1 MVLIWL
7 PPERSVYHRT
17 PRPVRFPLPLPS
29 RTLDRP
35 AAARIEAV
43 HWRRAV
49 SFDSPVAR
57 CTARPV
63 ARATSCRPRASR
75 TIVRSRFASAR
86 RASAGVRRHSGG
98 RLPGRRPDPWRRKKT
113 QDGRRLRRC
122 ERRWPAV
129 RQARRV
135 RCTIGKYAIFIAA
148 NGLEQ
153 RRIPG
158 TAPVNCRRRHS
169 APLPPL
175 LRDEA
180 GSRVDGPAAA
190 MTCRRPW
197 PAVAE
202 GRSQRDRGGGRT
214 TIR

>member
-1 MVLIWL
+1 MTPMVLIWL
-7 PPERSVYHRT
+7 PPERSVYHRP

-49 SFDSPVAR
+49 SFDSPAAR

-98 RLPGRRPDPWRRKKT
+98 RLPGRRPDPVEEEE
-113 QDGRRLRRC
+113 DPG
-122 ERRWPAV
+122 
-129 RQARRV
+129 RQAASSMRKTMAGSETGAQGSLYNGRV
-135 RCTIGKYAIFIAA
+135 RHLYRRQWFGTTTNTGNSAGELPATTFRTIAA
-148 NGLEQ
+148 VV
-153 RRIPG
+153 
-158 TAPVNCRRRHS
+158 T
-169 APLPPL
+169 
-175 LRDEA
+175 
-180 GSRVDGPAAA
+180 
-190 MTCRRPW
+190 
-197 PAVAE
+197 
-202 GRSQRDRGGGRT
+202 GRSR
-214 TIR
+214 